1 MSFPGATEQDV
12 ADPVAGDPDETL
24 DLQHSFQEERG
35 PFPVASCMSMRTDSS
50 MGPPVSFKQEAPTDS
65 QMRRMRRCPET
76 DAAWHISRLED
87 EVGLEVRYIDAFKG
101 RGVFAVSAFEEGE
114 FIVEYRGDLINF
126 EEAQRRRRIYHDA
139 LKGFMIDFIWQG
151 KCWTIDAAL
160 DDGSLGRLFNDDHL
174 NPNCIIKRI
183 IVGRQPHL
191 CIFAMRDIIPGEELT
206 YTYGDADCPWR
217 EKVSKGQI
225 GVSCLPQSS
234 GETPASAQHC
244 VPTPWEGSIDGHQDG
259 VLGNDSDDCSIV
271 GNSEEESGANSS
283 DDSVSGDSACGR
295 GVSRGKRKGKRMYSE
310 TADSGEASKSE
321 DAAHQSSSH
330 ILIKGISKTSRGS
343 RVYDKKQ
350 YCFFCCRPLSK
361 IARHL
366 EQVHSNEPD
375 VAKAL
380 TFPKGSKER
389 KILLEHLR
397 NKGNFAYNAEILEK
411 GQGDLV
417 PCKKPRKDSNSGD
430 FIHCLHCL
438 GLFAKKFL
446 WRHMKQC
453 KLRTNELSTPGTDKM
468 FSPGACTGPTAHG
481 ASAGLHEILRNMND
495 DDLLLTIK
503 DDPYIIK
510 LGEYFYNKLGADSGK
525 HAYVRLKMREVGRLL
540 IQAKKATPLRRMED
554 FVDPSN
560 FLHVVTAVKMVCGY
574 DDEKCTFKRPTL
586 AVKLGHSLQK
596 IAFLVSFQ
604 AMMDRDNDKADKAR
618 DFNEMYT
625 TRWCELLSAN
635 TLRTFREDKWNAPLV
650 IPFTEDVKMMHL
662 FLDNK
667 QKNTFNDLSSN
678 PTSKSWTCLA
688 KVTLSQVI
696 LFNRRREGEVSK
708 MPLTSFVCRNT
719 FDLHEDIALALTELE
734 RKLCHHFTWVEIKGK
749 RGRKVPVLLTPE
761 MQRSLELLKEKR
773 EVCGVPSANIYMFAR
788 PSALSHLRGSDCLRD
803 FAVECGA
810 KNPKALL
817 STKHR
822 KYVATLSN
830 VLHLNNTETDRLA
843 DVLGHNIRV
852 QREDCRLPGSTLQ
865 LAKISKVLMAL
876 ETGRFGE
883 FSGKN
888 LEDINIDASEL
899 EAEVSIEHSLDRD
912 ENSSRHNPD

>member
-1 MSFPGATEQDV
+1 MSFPEATEQDV
-12 ADPVAGDPDETL
+12 TDPVTGDPDETL
-24 DLQHSFQEERG
+24 DLQDSFQEERG
-35 PFPVASCMSMRTDSS
+35 PLLAASCMSMSTDHS
-50 MGPPVSFKQEAPTDS
+50 MGPPFSFKQEAPTDS
-65 QMRRMRRCPET
+65 QARRMRRCPET

-87 EVGLEVRYIDAFKG
+87 EVGLEVRYIDTFKG

-160 DDGSLGRLFNDDHL
+160 DDGSFGRLFNDDHL

-225 GVSCLPQSS
+225 GVNSLPQSS
-234 GETPASAQHC
+234 GEMPASGQLC
-244 VPTPWEGSIDGHQDG
+244 GPTSWRGSTDVHQDG
-259 VLGNDSDDCSIV
+259 VLCNDSDVCSIV
-271 GNSEEESGANSS
+271 GNSEEDSAANSS
-283 DDSVSGDSACGR
+283 DESTSEGSAWAHGI
-295 GVSRGKRKGKRMYSE
+295 SKGKKKEKRIYSE
-310 TADSGEASKSE
+310 TSNALEASKSE
-321 DAAHQSSSH
+321 EAHQSSSH

-453 KLRTNELSTPGTDKM
+453 KLRTNELSTPGADKM
-468 FSPGACTGPTAHG
+468 FSPGACMGPTAQG
-481 ASAGLHEILRNMND
+481 VSAGLHEILRNMND
-495 DDLLLTIK
+495 DELLLTIK
-503 DDPYIIK
+503 ADPYIIK

-574 DDEKCTFKRPTL
+574 DDDKCTFKRPTL

-596 IAFLVSFQ
+596 MAFLVSFQ
-604 AMMDRDNDKADKAR
+604 AMMDRDSEKADKAR

-667 QKNTFNDLSSN
+667 QKSTFNDLSSN
-678 PTSKSWTCLA
+678 ATSKNWTCLA
-688 KVTLSQVI
+688 KVTLSQVV

-719 FDLHEDIALALTELE
+719 FDLHEDVAFTELE
-734 RKLCHHFTWVEIKGK
+734 KKLCRHFTWIEIKGK
-749 RGRKVPVLLTPE
+749 KGRKVPVLLTPE
-761 MQRSLELLKEKR
+761 MQKSMELLKEKR
-773 EVCGVPSANIYMFAR
+773 GVCGVPSENIYMFAR

-830 VLHLNNTETDRLA
+830 VLNLNNTEIDRLA
-843 DVLGHNIRV
+843 DVLGHSIRV
-852 QREDCRLPGSTLQ
+852 QREDYRLPEGTLQ

-876 ETGRFGE
+876 ETGRLGE

-888 LEDINIDASEL
+888 LEDISIDASEL

-912 ENSSRHNPD
+912 ENSSADRHSPD

>member
-1 MSFPGATEQDV
+1 M
-12 ADPVAGDPDETL
+12 
-24 DLQHSFQEERG
+24 
-35 PFPVASCMSMRTDSS
+35 
-50 MGPPVSFKQEAPTDS
+50 
-65 QMRRMRRCPET
+65 
-76 DAAWHISRLED
+76 
-87 EVGLEVRYIDAFKG
+87 
-101 RGVFAVSAFEEGE
+101 
-114 FIVEYRGDLINF
+114 
-126 EEAQRRRRIYHDA
+126 
-139 LKGFMIDFIWQG
+139 
-151 KCWTIDAAL
+151 
-160 DDGSLGRLFNDDHL
+160 
-174 NPNCIIKRI
+174 
-183 IVGRQPHL
+183 
-191 CIFAMRDIIPGEELT
+191 
-206 YTYGDADCPWR
+206 
-217 EKVSKGQI
+217 
-225 GVSCLPQSS
+225 
-234 GETPASAQHC
+234 
-244 VPTPWEGSIDGHQDG
+244 
-259 VLGNDSDDCSIV
+259 
-271 GNSEEESGANSS
+271 GNSEEDSAANSS
-283 DDSVSGDSACGR
+283 DESASEG
-295 GVSRGKRKGKRMYSE
+295 GAWAHGIPKGKKKESRIYSE
-310 TADSGEASKSE
+310 ASNAVEASKSE
-321 DAAHQSSSH
+321 EEPHQSSSH

-453 KLRTNELSTPGTDKM
+453 KLRTNELSTPGADKM
-468 FSPGACTGPTAHG
+468 FSPGARTGATAQG
-481 ASAGLHEILRNMND
+481 VSAGLREILRNMND
-495 DDLLLTIK
+495 DELLLTIK
-503 DDPYIIK
+503 ADPYIIK

-574 DDEKCTFKRPTL
+574 DDDKCTFKRPTL

-596 IAFLVSFQ
+596 MAFLVSFQ
-604 AMMDRDNDKADKAR
+604 AMMDRDSEKADKAR

-635 TLRTFREDKWNAPLV
+635 TLRTFREDRWNAPLV
-650 IPFTEDVKMMHL
+650 IPFTEDVKTMHW

-667 QKNTFNDLSSN
+667 QKSTFNDLSSN
-678 PTSKSWTCLA
+678 ATSKSWTYLA

-719 FDLHEDIALALTELE
+719 FDLHEDIALTELE
-734 RKLCHHFTWVEIKGK
+734 KKLCRHFAWIEMKGK
-749 RGRKVPVLLTPE
+749 RRRKVPVLLTPE
-761 MQRSLELLKEKR
+761 MQKSLELLKEKR
-773 EVCGVPSANIYMFAR
+773 GVCGVPSENIYVFAR

-810 KNPKALL
+810 KHPKALL

-822 KYVATLSN
+822 KYVAALSS
-830 VLHLNNTETDRLA
+830 VLNLNSTEIDRLA
-843 DVLGHNIRV
+843 DVLGHSVRV
-852 QREDCRLPGSTLQ
+852 QQEDYRLPEGTLQ

-876 ETGRFGE
+876 ETGRLGE

-888 LEDINIDASEL
+888 LEDITIDASGK
-899 EAEVSIEHSLDRD
+899 V
-912 ENSSRHNPD
+912 